1 MPGPLPRL
9 LYRPHALHSRCGR
22 IARGA
27 SSRERRCTC
36 LQHCSSQDSHPQAP
50 SQALQHPAS
59 KWLVIQVSYVLAKS
73 WCKGARTKS
82 CSSSQLLL
90 NKHLHKRCRALRC
103 TGLHWSS
110 MSTEVGCAQ
119 TVLSETVHHH
129 LLHQHGVTLG
139 CCVQTLFDLVP
150 AQDLP
155 KQAYVPVKVGCAQK
169 ALSETAHCPPAV
181 SIQYPPWL
189 LRTRSGSSCPRR
201 ALRCA
206 GAPECAPAAGC
217 PAPAR
222 QSVCLSACPSD
233 ALDLQAH
240 AHSTAQGRLVL
251 AAKHLQGNGH
261 CVCQLW
267 GTRPKRPSRTCKL
280 SCVAQHRKGWLVHQH
295 LQEGKGDRHVSMVD
309 AGTHQA

>member
-1 MPGPLPRL
+1 MQGLQLLREQLGLPAIVVIRIGREPLLQHLQAGGLIASADGTACIVHSHANACRGPTFYCLLAAAMPGPLPTL
-9 LYRPHALHSRCGR
+9 LCRPHALHSRCGR

-27 SSRERRCTC
+27 SRRERRCRC
-36 LQHCSSQDSHPQAP
+36 LQHCSSQNSHPQAP

-59 KWLVIQVSYVLAKS
+59 AWSVIQVSYVLAKS

-90 NKHLHKRCRALRC
+90 NKHLYKRCRALHC

-119 TVLSETVHHH
+119 TVLSETVRHH
-129 LLHQHGVTLG
+129 LLHQHGVILG

-150 AQDLP
+150 AQSLP
-155 KQAYVPVKVGCAQK
+155 KQAYVLVKVGCAHT

-181 SIQYPPWL
+181 SIQCPPWL
-189 LRTRSGSSCPRR
+189 LHTRSGSSCPRR
-201 ALRCA
+201 VLRCA

-233 ALDLQAH
+233 
-240 AHSTAQGRLVL
+240 
-251 AAKHLQGNGH
+251 
-261 CVCQLW
+261 
-267 GTRPKRPSRTCKL
+267 
-280 SCVAQHRKGWLVHQH
+280 
-295 LQEGKGDRHVSMVD
+295 
-309 AGTHQA
+309 